1 MSFDN
6 HIFADEQAKWL
17 DEMLQFG
24 VEFSQ
29 WSGAL
34 QQSVQPRELTPLQ
47 WEMLQVVAAA
57 GETSLSQICDCT
69 KQSLPNGSRELKK
82 LVLGGWVQKHQ
93 SPWDRRESVLSLSPS
108 GGALVHQA
116 YGQLKE
122 TLRQHLADRSSQEWQ
137 ELAQA
142 LWVVQKMLLR
152 SPGNAKG

>member
-24 VEFSQ
+24 VEFSL

-34 QQSVQPRELTPLQ
+34 QQGVQPSALTPLQ

-57 GETSLSQICDCT
+57 GETSLSQICECT

-82 LVLGGWVQKHQ
+82 LVLGGWIQKQQ
-93 SPWDRRESVLSLSPS
+93 SPFDRRESVLSLSPS

-116 YGQLKE
+116 YGQLKAS
-122 TLRQHLADRSSQEWQ
+122 LREHLADRTPQEWQ
-137 ELAQA
+137 ELARA
-142 LWVVQKMLLR
+142 LGVVQKMLLR
-152 SPGNAKG
+152 SPGDAKH